1 MSQLHELLAVEPDL
15 KTSAEQMVGDALNTF
30 TKKPDHFKGQVKTVV
45 YFDAAREGENTSD
58 EKALVTTVD
67 DKLTYALGFLGKY
80 YDGLLQKEATNQVA
94 KADLVVDGTVL
105 ATGLPSTFLLGL
117 EARLKSLRDVLIAIP
132 TLEPSITW
140 TEDAAAGVNVW
151 RASPVAQMKSEKV
164 FTTKVMYEAT
174 KEHPAQIK
182 ELMEDKPVA
191 RMETLSTSGMWT
203 PARKAATIERL
214 DKLLR
219 ATKRARQRANM
230 ADVVERTVSK
240 ELFAFVLN
248 G

>member
-15 KTSAEQMVGDALNTF
+15 KTSAEQMIGDALNTF
-30 TKKPDHFKGQVKTVV
+30 TKKPDHFKGQVRTVT
-45 YFDAAREGENTSD
+45 YFDTAREGENTSD

-67 DKLTYALGFLGKY
+67 DKLDYALGFLGKY
-80 YDGLLQKEATNQVA
+80 YDALLQKEATNQEA
-94 KADLVVDGTVL
+94 KADLVVDGTTI

-132 TLEPSITW
+132 TLEPSIKW
-140 TEDAAAGVNVW
+140 SEDLAAG
-151 RASPVAQMKSEKV
+151 AGIFSAPPTATMKTEKV
-164 FTTKVMYEAT
+164 HTSKVLYEAT

-182 ELMEDKPVA
+182 ELSEDKPVA
-191 RMETLSTSGMWT
+191 RVETLNTSGMWT

-219 ATKRARQRANM
+219 ATKKARQRANTQE
-230 ADVVERTVSK
+230 VVDRTVSK
-240 ELFAFVLN
+240 ELFAYVLN